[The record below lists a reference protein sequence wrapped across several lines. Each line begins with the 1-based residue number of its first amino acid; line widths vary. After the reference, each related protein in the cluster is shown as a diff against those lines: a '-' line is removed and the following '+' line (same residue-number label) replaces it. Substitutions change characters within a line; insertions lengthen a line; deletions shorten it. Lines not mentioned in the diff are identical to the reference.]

1 MTRAILWQV
10 LLAAA
15 LFTAVAALGDE
26 QTKTVLGPDNIY
38 LYEGAN
44 ALIAGDG
51 EEGVRLTLR
60 GLETAYNF
68 RQEKT
73 AHANLCAGFVLL
85 GQASAALPHCDW
97 VIERDPDNWRSYNN
111 RALAYLALDRYA
123 EAEADIER
131 GLELHPGSTKLK
143 TVKGMHLDA
152 TQPVTPSVE
161 IDDRRDAIEEPTSGE
176 DADAPE

>member
-1 MTRAILWQV
+1 MTRVILRQV
-10 LLAAA
+10 LFTAA
-15 LFTAVAALGDE
+15 LFAAGVALGDE
-26 QTKTVLGPDNIY
+26 QTKTVLGPENLY

-44 ALIAGDG
+44 ALLAGDG

-97 VIERDPDNWRSYNN
+97 VIERDPENWRSYNN
-111 RALAYLALDRYA
+111 RALAYLALDRHA

-131 GLELHPGSTKLK
+131 GLELHPGSEKLK

-152 TQPVTPSVE
+152 TQPVTPKVE
-161 IDDRRDAIEEPTSGE
+161 VDDRRDAMN
-176 DADAPE
+176 DADEPE